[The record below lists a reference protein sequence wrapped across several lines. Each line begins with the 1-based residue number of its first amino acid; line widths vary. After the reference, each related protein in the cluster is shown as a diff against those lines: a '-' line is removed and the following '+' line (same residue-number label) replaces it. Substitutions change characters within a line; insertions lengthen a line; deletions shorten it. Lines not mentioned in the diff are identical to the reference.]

1 MQLPYNRVTW
11 LVLTWW
17 AHRGWDWRMEL
28 QLWAARTGWPH
39 WAGTPPGDMALLR
52 GQGHARAPSQA
63 QPPPRRAALAALGG
77 AEGATRTSRLPR
89 RSSVPA
95 RPGLPSVRRAPGM
108 GVQAANGSEPVPFQT
123 PPVAVSLTPFAKI
136 VAPGVPN
143 LGVNILEVGAEGF
156 WVGRGGGWGLG
167 RTG

>member
-1 MQLPYNRVTW
+1 
-11 LVLTWW
+11 
-17 AHRGWDWRMEL
+17 MEL
-28 QLWAARTGWPH
+28 QRWAAPIRLARRTGQLTLP
-39 WAGTPPGDMALLR
+39 R
-52 GQGHARAPSQA
+52 GQAHARTRSKA
-63 QPPPRRAALAALGG
+63 QLPPRRAALAALGTAQGVARKQG
-77 AEGATRTSRLPR
+77 APR
-89 RSSVPA
+89 RVSVPS